1 MQEKIKNMQPAVSA
15 PMQLEEQDC
24 SPHQMQLAA
33 HSHALQSSSSPSC
46 EQQPARNAAACAHPR
61 RQAADRAGKPAS
73 KEITVDA
80 KKQPKSDRNRTRVAF
95 GSCLPLEASATKP
108 SATASKRPVSVAAA
122 LFVTAYD
129 APVSAANETTTITA
143 TKTTARSPIIV
154 SAAHTNTVTA
164 STASLCSS
172 TTSGSRDV
180 VKARQDETSSPVLLN
195 PPQPKR
201 SLKVHLHE
209 VQLWPRLERALHKYH
224 QRAGNSDSCHKEN
237 HVHQEGH
244 RAEVDRAAPCM
255 PHLLADSLLDPSLE
269 DSDKVEAEGDPAT
282 GKSHSLALLG
292 FSDIRIRRVMAD
304 LACALMSHNCF
315 SDATAVSRV
324 IAASQ
329 VPAAARV
336 AFSMELTFLTASS
349 TAAARDAKRRCSLYI
364 HTEGER
370 GNFVAGACKARNSV
384 CEYGRLDRVQ
394 GCHQVVAFTDWSLH
408 NASS

>member
-1 MQEKIKNMQPAVSA
+1 MQEKIKNMQPTVSA
-15 PMQLEEQDC
+15 PMLAEERDC
-24 SPHQMQLAA
+24 SPHQMQLAV

-61 RQAADRAGKPAS
+61 RQAADCAGKPAS
-73 KEITVDA
+73 KEITVDP
-80 KKQPKSDRNRTRVAF
+80 KKQPRSDRNRTRVAF
-95 GSCLPLEASATKP
+95 GSCLPVEAATKP

-122 LFVTAYD
+122 LLATAYD

-143 TKTTARSPIIV
+143 PKTTARSPIIV
-154 SAAHTNTVTA
+154 RAAHTNTVTA

-172 TTSGSRDV
+172 TPSGSRDD
-180 VKARQDETSSPVLLN
+180 VKARQDETSSPVMLN
-195 PPQPKR
+195 PLQPKR

-209 VQLWPRLERALHKYH
+209 GQLWPRLERALHKYH
-224 QRAGNSDSCHKEN
+224 QRAGNADSCHKEN
-237 HVHQEGH
+237 YVHKEGH
-244 RAEVDRAAPCM
+244 RAEVDCAAPCM
-255 PHLLADSLLDPSLE
+255 PHPLTDSLLDPSLE
-269 DSDKVEAEGDPAT
+269 DSSKVEVEGDPAT

-304 LACALMSHNCF
+304 LACALMPHNCF

-336 AFSMELTFLTASS
+336 AFCMGLTFLTASS
-349 TAAARDAKRRCSLYI
+349 TAAARDAKRRRSLHI
-364 HTEGER
+364 HTEGKR
-370 GNFVAGACKARNSV
+370 GNFVAGACKAHNSV

-408 NASS
+408 IASS